1 MNTKTILL
9 AFAAV
14 AMLSTMAGAQSVY
27 DNSLSLVNVS
37 VSPNPVT
44 AGGNVMI
51 RFQMYNGYDNW
62 LYGTVLQAS
71 GTYPLLNASPLS
83 GYKIG
88 VINPGET
95 TGHYN
100 YTFAIPDTTPS
111 GTYTV
116 DFSASYFVYAATGTE
131 VASSALPISFYV
143 QNRPAIKVV
152 ASSPQ
157 GSTLYA
163 GHNQTIDLVVQNTGY
178 GAAKNVSITVG
189 RATGLNILSS
199 VTSFYAQDIPEGA
212 AVSEPLLVGAKNVSN
227 TSLTVNVTYYSSTL
241 KRSYSTN
248 QQVNLSVAPAAEFAI
263 SSLGYGPSV
272 GATDVPLSFRIT
284 HTGTSAATQVQVSLE
299 SPYPIT
305 PVAGTAYIEN
315 LGPGASA
322 NMTFMVSIDSS
333 GVPGNYP
340 VTLTEQWK
348 QPNGAVNQQY
358 SGSNNYYV
366 PVIAA
371 SGIGGMAED
380 AIVVLIVIV
389 AAAVL
394 VRRRSR
400 RNSGKS
406 DKKEKK

>member
-1 MNTKTILL
+1 MNAKTILL

-27 DNSLSLVNVS
+27 DNSLSLANVS
-37 VSPNPVT
+37 VSPNPVI
-44 AGGNVMI
+44 AGGNVTI

-62 LYGTVLQAS
+62 LYSTVLQAS
-71 GTYPLLNASPLS
+71 GAYPLFNASPLS
-83 GYKIG
+83 GYKVG
-88 VINPGET
+88 TVNPGET
-95 TGHYN
+95 TGYYN
-100 YTFAIPDTTPS
+100 YTFAIPDTAPS
-111 GTYTV
+111 GTYAV
-116 DFSASYFVYAATGTE
+116 DFSASYFVYAATGTQ
-131 VASSALPISFYV
+131 VASSTLPISFYV
-143 QNRPAIKVV
+143 QNRPVIKVV
-152 ASSPQ
+152 ASNPQ

-163 GHNQTIDLVVQNTGY
+163 GHNQTINLVIQNTGY
-178 GAAKNVSITVG
+178 GTAKNVSVTVG

-199 VTSFYAQDIPEGA
+199 VTSFYAQNISEGSS
-212 AVSEPLLVGAKNVSN
+212 VSEPLLVGAKNVSN
-227 TSLTVNVTYYSSTL
+227 TSIVVNVTYYSSTL
-241 KRSYSTN
+241 KQRYSTR
-248 QQVNLSVAPAAEFAI
+248 QQVNLSVAPAAQFAI

-272 GATDVPLSFRIT
+272 GATDVPLNFRIT
-284 HTGTSAATQVQVSLE
+284 NTGTSVATQVQVSLE

-340 VTLTEQWK
+340 VTLSEQWK

-371 SGIGGMAED
+371 SGIGGIEEYAIIVVV
-380 AIVVLIVIV
+380 AIVI
-389 AAAVL
+389 AALLAK
-394 VRRRSR
+394 RISR
-400 RNSGKS
+400 RNRGKS